1 MAQPMA
7 QQTEALAYE
16 PRDAI
21 LEAAA
26 WCFMERGFNATSID
40 DIARQLSA
48 TKGMVYHYFDSKA
61 ELFFEIH
68 HRAMDALLDEV
79 RPVASSALPASQRF
93 SEMAR
98 RYVKTLIVTRHYQ
111 RTVSEAVQMVLR
123 SSTTETQ
130 RQQLTSLQDRR
141 NHCEALFLSVLEQ
154 GIEEGSMLAQ
164 RPRIAIKPVFGAMN
178 SVISWYHPRED
189 ETPEQLDQL
198 VAEVVDVALKGVM
211 GSN

>member
-1 MAQPMA
+1 MV
-7 QQTEALAYE
+7 QQSEALASD

-26 WCFMERGFNATSID
+26 WCFMERGFSATSID

-79 RPVASSALPASQRF
+79 TPLASADMPASQRF
-93 SEMAR
+93 SEMAH
-98 RYVKTLIVTRHYQ
+98 RYVRTLILTRHYQ
-111 RTVSEAVQMVLR
+111 RTVSEAVQMLLR

-130 RQQLTSLQDRR
+130 RQQLTSLQARR
-141 NHCEALFLSVLEQ
+141 NQCEGLFLSVLEQ
-154 GIEEGSMLAQ
+154 GIEEGSMRAR
-164 RPRIAIKPVFGAMN
+164 RPRVAIKPVFGAMN
-178 SVISWYHPRED
+178 SVINWYHPRD
-189 ETPEQLDQL
+189 HETPEQLDHL
-198 VAEVVDVALKGVM
+198 VREVVDVALQGVM
-211 GSN
+211 RTG